1 MEELRLVPLSEY
13 HADCR
18 TLEVEPGAS
27 LAEIRQAYR
36 DQTKV
41 WHPDRFA
48 NDVRLQK
55 KAEERIKQINL
66 AYRRLCGLSPYEQ
79 PVLSPA
85 IPGSSP
91 EWIAVI
97 VLRQWLRNSVTVI
110 SKPFRL
116 LIAKAVNISNGVFQ
130 WCLRERR
137 LLAIATSAF
146 VLGFAFG
153 VWLLPRDSETWVKIS
168 GLLQKTIE
176 KNGTAKVAVAQVSA
190 AAPRAPPQ
198 KGLLATSSP
207 GTGASVPPSS
217 FATSSNPPMTE
228 ASVDVIPL
236 ETNVAATPFWVGEEH
251 VTRKTLTQYASPW
264 EKYWL
269 KSFGGVDGPE
279 PTASGNN
286 ISISFVPHQNTFY
299 YALPYNDVEQGQFK
313 SEEPNVVPSKEIQG
327 EPGRVIARQQPEE
340 TIRKRPAYPAA
351 VESSHA
357 STPPDASVTSPSAVT
372 PEKELPERRRPAN
385 PAAAKPVQGHRAP
398 TESVMRASAK
408 AVTTYAPRPDYPE
421 EARSRRIGGSGVC
434 VVSVDPTSGS
444 VTNASMAQSTGSQL
458 LDKSVLRTLRTWKFK
473 PGTVSQV
480 SIPVEFARE
489 GENP

>member
-18 TLEVEPGAS
+18 ILEVEPGAS

-41 WHPDRFA
+41 WHPDRFS

-85 IPGSSP
+85 MPGSSP

-130 WCLRERR
+130 WCRRERR

-153 VWLLPRDSETWVKIS
+153 MWLLPRDSETWVKIS
-168 GLLQKTIE
+168 GLLQKTIG
-176 KNGTAKVAVAQVSA
+176 KKGTAQAAVKQASA
-190 AAPRAPPQ
+190 AAPTAPPQ

-207 GTGASVPPSS
+207 ETGASVLPSS

-228 ASVDVIPL
+228 TSVDVIPL
-236 ETNVAATPFWVGEEH
+236 ETTIAATPFWVGEEH
-251 VTRKTLTQYASPW
+251 ITRKTLPQSASPW

-269 KSFGGVDGPE
+269 KSFGAVDGPE
-279 PTASGNN
+279 PTASGNYVP
-286 ISISFVPHQNTFY
+286 ISILPHQNTFY
-299 YALPYNDVEQGQFK
+299 YALQHNDVEPGQFK
-313 SEEPNVVPSKEIQG
+313 SEEPNVVPSMEIQG
-327 EPGRVIARQQPEE
+327 EPGRVIARQQPKE

-357 STPPDASVTSPSAVT
+357 STPPDESVTSPSAVT
-372 PEKELPERRRPAN
+372 PEKELPERKRP
-385 PAAAKPVQGHRAP
+385 AKPVQGHGAP
-398 TESVMRASAK
+398 SESVMRASAK
-408 AVTTYAPRPDYPE
+408 PVTTYAPRPDYPE

-489 GENP
+489 GEKP